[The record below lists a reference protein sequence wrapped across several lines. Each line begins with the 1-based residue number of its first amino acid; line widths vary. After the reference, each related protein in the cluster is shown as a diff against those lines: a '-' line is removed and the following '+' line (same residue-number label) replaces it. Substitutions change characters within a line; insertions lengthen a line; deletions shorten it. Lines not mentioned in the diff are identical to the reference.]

1 MIEDEDVNVLDIDH
15 VFSILQY
22 LDSRK
27 GEDVLASEL
36 RAVMPN
42 YGRMMLIVRQLE
54 RKNLIEIRVETRPR
68 KRYILS
74 LTDKGR
80 IVSKKLIALDHLISS
95 WQ

>member
-1 MIEDEDVNVLDIDH
+1 MTEDGEVNVLDIDH

-36 RAVMPN
+36 REVMPN

-54 RKNLIEIRVETRPR
+54 RKSLIEIRMETRPR
-68 KRYILS
+68 KRYVLS
-74 LTDKGR
+74 LTGKGR
-80 IVSKKLIALDHLISS
+80 TVVKKLLALDKLISS

>member
-1 MIEDEDVNVLDIDH
+1 MTGDEDVNILDIDH
-15 VFSILQY
+15 VFSILKY

-27 GEDVLASEL
+27 GEDILASEL
-36 RAVMPN
+36 REVMPN

-54 RKNLIEIRVETRPR
+54 MKNLIEIRTETRPR
-68 KRYILS
+68 KRYVLS

-80 IVSKKLIALDHLISS
+80 TVTKKLLALDNLISS

>member
-1 MIEDEDVNVLDIDH
+1 MTEDEDVNVLDIDH

-22 LDSRK
+22 LDSRR

-42 YGRMMLIVRQLE
+42 YGRMMIIVRQLE
-54 RKNLIEIRVETRPR
+54 KKNLIEIKMETRPR
-68 KRYILS
+68 KRYLLS

-80 IVSKKLIALDHLISS
+80 TVIKKLLALDRLITS

>member
-1 MIEDEDVNVLDIDH
+1 MTDDGEVNVLDIDH

-22 LDSRK
+22 LDSRR
-27 GEDVLASEL
+27 GEDILASEL

-54 RKNLIEIRVETRPR
+54 DKNLIEIRTETRPR
-68 KRYILS
+68 KRYLVS

-80 IVSKKLIALDHLISS
+80 IVVKKLLALDRLITS

>member
-1 MIEDEDVNVLDIDH
+1 MTEEGEVNVLDIDH

-27 GEDVLASEL
+27 GEDILASEL

-54 RKNLIEIRVETRPR
+54 KKSLIEIRMETRPR
-68 KRYILS
+68 KRYLLS
-74 LTDKGR
+74 LTDRGR
-80 IVSKKLIALDHLISS
+80 TVIRKLLALDRLISS

>member
-1 MIEDEDVNVLDIDH
+1 MDIDH

-36 RAVMPN
+36 RTVMPN
-42 YGRMMLIVRQLE
+42 YGRMMTIVRQLE
-54 RKNLIEIRVETRPR
+54 SKNLIEIRVETRPR

-74 LTDKGR
+74 LTEKGR
-80 IVSKKLIALDHLISS
+80 IVSKKLLALDRLIAS

>member
-1 MIEDEDVNVLDIDH
+1 MMEDEEVNLLDIDH

-22 LDSRK
+22 LDSRR

-54 RKNLIEIRVETRPR
+54 RKNLIDIRMETRPR

-80 IVSKKLIALDHLISS
+80 IVVKKLLALDRLIAS

>member
-1 MIEDEDVNVLDIDH
+1 MTEDVDVNVLDIDH
-15 VFSILQY
+15 VFSILKY

-36 RAVMPN
+36 REVMPN

-54 RKNLIEIRVETRPR
+54 NKNLIEIRMETRPR

-80 IVSKKLIALDHLISS
+80 TVVRKLLALDRLIAS